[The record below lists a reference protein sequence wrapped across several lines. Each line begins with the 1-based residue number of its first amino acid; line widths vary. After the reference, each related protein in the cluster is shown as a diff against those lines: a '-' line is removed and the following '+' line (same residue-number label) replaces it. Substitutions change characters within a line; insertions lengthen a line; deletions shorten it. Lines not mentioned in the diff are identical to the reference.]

1 MDVNAIESAV
11 SKYYNGM
18 VNIRRHLHMYP
29 ELSFKEVHTP
39 AYIADYLRELS
50 IDVAEGVGGRGVV
63 GKLIV
68 DESLPTVALRA
79 DFDALPIQ
87 DLKDTPYKSTVPGV
101 MHACGHDAHT
111 AIVLT
116 AAKIL
121 SEMKDDLKGNVVFIH
136 QHAEEVDPGGAIQM
150 IADGCLDNVDAIF
163 GQHVTSSLDVGKI
176 GYKYGT
182 ATGMPDDFTITI
194 KGSGGHAS
202 RPHDTIDPV
211 AAGISL
217 CNQLQYAVTR
227 RTNAMDSVVLSITM
241 FNAGSQHNVIP
252 DEVTI
257 GGTIRTFNHEM
268 QDVMITELKN
278 ALEGLVRT
286 TGVSYDLDYMKG
298 YPPVVNDD
306 DMTDIV
312 IQSAHKISTVN
323 EVRRLEPDLGGE
335 DFSYYLQRV
344 PGTFFYTGVRNS
356 SFKADFPH
364 HHAHFDIDE
373 KGMVNAVSVM
383 LEAVF
388 TYLERE
394 SN

>member
-11 SKYYNGM
+11 SKYYNDM
-18 VNIRRHLHMYP
+18 VHIRRHLHMYP

-63 GKLIV
+63 GKLTI
-68 DESLPTVALRA
+68 DKSLPTVALRA

-121 SEMKDDLKGNVVFIH
+121 SGMRDELKGNIVFIH
-136 QHAEEVDPGGAIQM
+136 QHAEEVDPGGAMQM
-150 IADGCLDNVDAIF
+150 IADGCLDGVDAIF
-163 GQHVTSSLDVGKI
+163 GQHVSSSLDVGKI

-182 ATGMPDDFTITI
+182 ATGIPDDFTITI
-194 KGSGGHAS
+194 KGRGGHAS
-202 RPHDTIDPV
+202 RPYDTIDPV

-241 FNAGSQHNVIP
+241 FNAGTQHNVIP

-268 QDVMITELKN
+268 QDTMITELKN

-286 TGVSYDLDYMKG
+286 TGVSYDLNYMKG
-298 YPPVVNDD
+298 YPPVVNDEV
-306 DMTDIV
+306 MTDIV
-312 IQSAHKISTVN
+312 VESAHKISTVN

-344 PGTFFYTGVRNS
+344 PGTFFYTGVKNS

-373 KGMVNAVSVM
+373 KGMINAVSVL

-394 SN
+394 SK

>member
-1 MDVNAIESAV
+1 MDVKEIEASV
-11 SKYYNGM
+11 NQHYIEM
-18 VNIRRHLHMYP
+18 VQIRRHLHMYP

-50 IDVAEGVGGRGVV
+50 IDVKEGVGGRGVV
-63 GKLIV
+63 GRLIV

-101 MHACGHDAHT
+101 MHACGHDAYT
-111 AIVLT
+111 AVVLT

-121 SEMKDDLKGNVVFIH
+121 SGMKDKLKGNIVFIH

-150 IADGCLDNVDAIF
+150 IADGCLDDVDAIF
-163 GQHVTSSLDVGKI
+163 GQHVSTSLDVGTI

-182 ATGMPDDFTITI
+182 ATGIPDDFTVVI
-194 KGSGGHAS
+194 KGRGGHAS
-202 RPHDTIDPV
+202 RPHNTIDPV
-211 AAGISL
+211 AAGIAL

-241 FNAGSQHNVIP
+241 FNAGNQHNVIP

-257 GGTIRTFNHEM
+257 GGTIRTFNHDM
-268 QDVMITELKN
+268 QETMINELN
-278 ALEGLVRT
+278 RTLEGLVTT
-286 TGVSYDLDYMKG
+286 TGISYDLDYMRG

-306 DMTDIV
+306 AMTDIV
-312 IQSAHKISTVN
+312 VGSAEKMPSVTQT
-323 EVRRLEPDLGGE
+323 ERLDPDLGGE

-373 KGMVNAVSVM
+373 KGMINAVSVM
-383 LEAVF
+383 LESVF
-388 TYLERE
+388 TYLEKE
-394 SN
+394 SR

>member
-1 MDVNAIESAV
+1 MELKQIESQV
-11 SKYYNGM
+11 KSHFNETVK
-18 VNIRRHLHMYP
+18 IRRHLHMYP
-29 ELSFKEVHTP
+29 ELSFQEVHTP
-39 AYIADYLRELS
+39 AYIAEYPRGLGIE
-50 IDVAEGVGGRGVV
+50 VQEGVGGRGVV

-116 AAKIL
+116 AARIL
-121 SEMKDDLKGNVVFIH
+121 SSMKDQLKGNIVFIH

-150 IADGCLDNVDAIF
+150 IADGCLENVDAIF
-163 GQHVTSSLDVGKI
+163 GTHVTTSLDVGKV

-182 ATGMPDDFTITI
+182 ATGMPDDFTIKL
-194 KGSGGHAS
+194 KGLGGHAS
-202 RPHDTIDPV
+202 RPHNAIDPV

-227 RTNAMDSVVLSITM
+227 KSNAMDSVVLSITM
-241 FNAGSQHNVIP
+241 FNAGSQHNIIP

-257 GGTIRTFNHEM
+257 GGTIRTFNHDM
-268 QDVMITELKN
+268 QDLMITELN
-278 ALEGLVRT
+278 NTLEGLVRT
-286 TGVSYDLDYMKG
+286 TGVSYDLDYMRG

-306 DMTDIV
+306 EMTDIV
-312 IQSAHKISTVN
+312 VKSANKISTVS
-323 EVRRLEPDLGGE
+323 ETIRLEPDLGGE
-335 DFSYYLQRV
+335 DFSYYLQKV
-344 PGTFFYTGVRNS
+344 PGTFFYTGVKNS

-364 HHAHFDIDE
+364 HHGHFDIDE
-373 KGMVNAVSVM
+373 KGMMNAVSVM
-383 LEAVF
+383 LESVF
-388 TYLERE
+388 TYFEKE
-394 SN
+394 SQ

>member
-1 MDVNAIESAV
+1 MDVNVIESAV
-11 SKYYNGM
+11 SKYYNDM
-18 VNIRRHLHMYP
+18 VHIRRHLHMYP

-63 GKLIV
+63 GKLTV

-121 SEMKDDLKGNVVFIH
+121 SEMKDDLKGNIVFIH
-136 QHAEEVDPGGAIQM
+136 QHAEEVDPGGAMQM

-194 KGSGGHAS
+194 KGRGGHAS

-227 RTNAMDSVVLSITM
+227 RTKAMDSVVLSITM
-241 FNAGSQHNVIP
+241 FNAGLQHNVIP

-257 GGTIRTFNHEM
+257 GGTIRTFNQEM

-306 DMTDIV
+306 AMTDIV
-312 IQSAHKISTVN
+312 IESAHKISTVN
-323 EVRRLEPDLGGE
+323 EVRQLEPDLGGE

-394 SN
+394 SK